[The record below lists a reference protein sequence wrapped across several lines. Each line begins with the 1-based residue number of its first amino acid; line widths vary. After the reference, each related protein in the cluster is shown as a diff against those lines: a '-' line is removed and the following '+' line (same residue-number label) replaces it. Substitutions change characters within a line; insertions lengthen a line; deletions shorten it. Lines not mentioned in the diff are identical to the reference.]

1 MSLRPGCLTRFW
13 LWAGVGVLAMLGSFS
28 FGTAPLVWALNAA
41 CIGLLAARSVSPR
54 RAAIAIAVGL
64 AAPPMVAVVDSP
76 WPVLAGPVAALAV
89 AMVHSRRDAL
99 VLAAALATAIGSL
112 LILSYRDD
120 AFFALVIAP
129 VLVIVAALIVGRPQ
143 REAAGA
149 LTGAGL
155 ALVAFGAFAAG
166 ISLTLAGA
174 VLMLTLSLRRRRLAA
189 AITA

>member
-1 MSLRPGCLTRFW
+1 MSLAELGSLKRFW
-13 LWAGVGVLAMLGSFS
+13 LWAAVGVMAMFGSFS
-28 FGTAPLVWALNAA
+28 FGAGALVWALNAA

-54 RAAIAIAVGL
+54 RAAIALAVGISS
-64 AAPPMVAVVDSP
+64 PPLVAVVGSP
-76 WPVLAGPVAALAV
+76 WPLALGPVAALAV

-99 VLAAALATAIGSL
+99 VLAAALAVTIGAL
-112 LILSYRDD
+112 VALSARDD

-129 VLVIVAALIVGRPQ
+129 VLVIVAALIAGRPQ

-155 ALVAFGAFAAG
+155 ALLVFGATAPG

-174 VLMLTLSLRRRRLAA
+174 VLMLTLGLRRRRLAA
-189 AITA
+189 VGA